1 MSSAAWKPEDHANA
15 TLIRTRLQSGPANRN
30 QLADLVGDV
39 IKLGLAL
46 CLLRELG
53 EIESNP
59 PLDTPEHRR
68 RPRIYSLRA
77 AARLEPVAA
86 PFADA
91 PYEGEDEH
99 EDAGIPEV
107 PEDVPGIAAL
117 GAVLQALEAAFAP
130 ARVERHR
137 LVRGASAAA

>member
-1 MSSAAWKPEDHANA
+1 MSSGWKQADHDNAAVVRA
-15 TLIRTRLQSGPANRN
+15 RLQQGPANRN

-46 CLLRELG
+46 GLLRELG
-53 EIESNP
+53 EIESIP
-59 PLDTPEHRR
+59 PLDTPEQRR

-91 PYEGEDEH
+91 PYEGEDER
-99 EDAGIPEV
+99 EDTGIPEV
-107 PEDVPGIAAL
+107 PEDVPGIAAA
-117 GAVLQALEAAFAP
+117 GRWASKAPPPPGPRPPSRSMSGVLVVS
-130 ARVERHR
+130 R
-137 LVRGASAAA
+137 